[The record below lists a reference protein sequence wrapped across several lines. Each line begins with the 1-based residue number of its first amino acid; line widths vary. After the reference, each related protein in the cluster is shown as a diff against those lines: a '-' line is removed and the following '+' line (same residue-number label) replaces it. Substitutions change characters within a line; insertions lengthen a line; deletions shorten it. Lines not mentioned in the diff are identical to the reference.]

1 MRQNPPPAPEIARA
15 LLLPA
20 AFRTAYIWE
29 FVQRAPAVR
38 YEFVI
43 LLMEE
48 SPEMK
53 RFLAILLTFA
63 FVFSTLA
70 TADEGMWLYNAPPKD
85 KIKAKYG
92 FELTQVWLDHV
103 RLSSVRFN
111 NGGSGSFVS
120 PDGLTFTNHHVGAG
134 CVQQL
139 STEGHDYIKTGFYAK
154 TQAEEAKC
162 PNLELNQLVGIE
174 DVTDKVN
181 AGVKPE
187 MSAAEAGQAQR
198 ASMSQVE
205 KNCATSTGLRCDVV
219 IFYSGQVYN
228 LYKYK
233 KYTDVRLVFA
243 PEFDIAFFGGDPDNF
258 TYPRYDLDIT
268 FFRVYENDK
277 PAHLDNYLKWSPT
290 GVRDNELIFVSG
302 HPGNTG
308 RLLTMAQLDFLREV
322 QYPMT
327 LKLIARRVALLQDF
341 SKHSEENARIAKE
354 DIFGLQN
361 SQKAIAGYQ
370 SGLLDKAI
378 MDQKAA
384 DEGKLHASFKADPQN
399 AGAPDPW
406 EEIAQAIKTQQTIY
420 LNLSYLERMRGF
432 SSRLAQTARILV
444 RAAAEKPR
452 PNPDRL
458 REFRDSAL
466 PSLEQQLFSTEPIYK
481 NLDTTLLADS
491 LSEMQDALGQVN
503 PDVQRVLQGKSPA
516 DAAKELISNT
526 KLDDVAVRKHLYEG
540 GQAAIDASTD
550 PLIVAMRAIDPDAR
564 AARKEFEDKVDSV
577 VRRDGTA
584 IAKARF
590 AQSGFTQ
597 PPDATFTLRLSY
609 GAVKGYQE
617 NGKAIPFATNVGGA
631 YEHAAEHGSQ
641 PPYNL
646 PESWI
651 KSKDKL
657 DLNTPLNFVSTA
669 DIIGGN
675 SGSPTVNKKGE
686 VVGIIFDSNIESLP
700 WNFAYSDLQG
710 RAVSVD
716 SRGIQE
722 ALRKVYGATTLA
734 DELMGTKAEGAK
746 AGK

>member
-1 MRQNPPPAPEIARA
+1 
-15 LLLPA
+15 
-20 AFRTAYIWE
+20 
-29 FVQRAPAVR
+29 
-38 YEFVI
+38 
-43 LLMEE
+43 
-48 SPEMK
+48 MK
-53 RFLAILLTFA
+53 RFVSLVLACTFFCSTGA
-63 FVFSTLA
+63 F
-70 TADEGMWLYNAPPKD
+70 ADEGMWLYNEPPKD

-92 FELTQVWLDHV
+92 FELTQQWLDHV

-120 PDGLTFTNHHVGAG
+120 TDGLTFTNHHVGAA

-139 STEGHDYIKTGFYAK
+139 STEGHDYIKTGFSAK

-174 DVTDKVN
+174 DVTDKIN
-181 AGVKPE
+181 AGVKNG
-187 MSAAEAGQAQR
+187 MSAAEIGAAQR
-198 ASMSQVE
+198 AAMSQVE
-205 KNCATSTGLRCDVV
+205 KDCTTSTGLRCDVV

-277 PAHLDNYLKWSPT
+277 PAHIDNYLKWSPT
-290 GVRDNELIFVSG
+290 GVKEGDLIFVSG

-308 RLLTMAQLDFLREV
+308 RLLTMAQLEFLRDV
-322 QYPMT
+322 QYPT
-327 LKLIARRVALLQDF
+327 ALKVYARRIALLQEF
-341 SKHSEENARIAKE
+341 GKQSEENARIAKE
-354 DIFGLQN
+354 DLFGLQN
-361 SQKAIAGYQ
+361 SQKAITGYQ
-370 SGLLDKAI
+370 SGLLDKSI
-378 MDQKAA
+378 MGQKAA
-384 DEGKLHASFKADPQN
+384 DEAKLRASFKADPKN
-399 AGAPDPW
+399 AGVADPW
-406 EEIAQAIKTQQTIY
+406 EEIAQAIKTQQEIFS
-420 LNLSYLERMRGF
+420 NLSYLERMRAF
-432 SSRLAQTARILV
+432 PSHLAQFARTLV
-444 RAAAEKPR
+444 RAADEKPK

-481 NLDTTLLADS
+481 NLETTLLADA
-491 LSEMQDALGQVN
+491 LSEMQESLGKDN
-503 PDVQRVLQGKSPA
+503 PDVQKVLQGKSPA
-516 DAAKELISNT
+516 DAAKDLIANT
-526 KLDDVAVRKHLYEG
+526 KLDDVAVRKQLYQG
-540 GQAAIDASTD
+540 GKAAIDASTD
-550 PLIVAMRAIDPDAR
+550 PLIIVMRAIDPDAR

-577 VRRDGTA
+577 VRRDGGA

-609 GAVKGYQE
+609 GVVKGYEE
-617 NGKAIPFATNVGGA
+617 NGKAIPFATNIGGA

-646 PESWI
+646 PESWL
-651 KSKDKL
+651 KSKSKL
-657 DLNTPLNFVSTA
+657 DLKTPFNFVSTA

-675 SGSPTVNKKGE
+675 SGSPTINKKGE
-686 VVGIIFDSNIESLP
+686 VVGIIFDGNIESLP
-700 WNFAYSDLQG
+700 WNFAYSDVQG

-722 ALRKVYGATTLA
+722 ALWKVYGATALA
-734 DELMGTKAEGAK
+734 DELMGKKANGAA

>member
-1 MRQNPPPAPEIARA
+1 
-15 LLLPA
+15 
-20 AFRTAYIWE
+20 
-29 FVQRAPAVR
+29 
-38 YEFVI
+38 
-43 LLMEE
+43 
-48 SPEMK
+48 MK
-53 RFLAILLTFA
+53 RFFSILLVCTF
-63 FVFSTLA
+63 FFSTLA
-70 TADEGMWLYNAPPKD
+70 SADEGMWLYNAPPKD

-92 FELTQVWLDHV
+92 FELTQEWLDHV

-120 PDGLTFTNHHVGAG
+120 ADGLTFTNHHVGAG

-154 TQAEEAKC
+154 TQADEAKC
-162 PNLELNQLVGIE
+162 PNLELNELVGIE

-205 KNCATSTGLRCDVV
+205 KDCTTATGLRCDVV

-243 PEFDIAFFGGDPDNF
+243 PEFDAAFFGGDPDNF

-277 PAHLDNYLKWSPT
+277 PAHLDHYLQWSRT
-290 GVRDNELIFVSG
+290 GVKDGDLIFVSG

-308 RLLTMAQLDFLREV
+308 RMLTTAQLGFLRDV
-322 QYPMT
+322 QYPSM
-327 LKLIARRVALLQDF
+327 LKVYARRIALLQAF
-341 SKHSEENARIAKE
+341 SKQSEENARIAKE

-361 SQKAIAGYQ
+361 SQKAVTGYM
-370 SGLLDKAI
+370 SGLLDKNI
-378 MDQKAA
+378 MDAKAA
-384 DEGKLHASFKADPQN
+384 DEAKLRASFKADPKN
-399 AGAPDPW
+399 AGAADPW
-406 EEIAQAIKTQQTIY
+406 EEIAQAVKLQQSIFP
-420 LNLSYLERMRGF
+420 NLTYFERMRGF
-432 SSRLAQTARILV
+432 ASHMAQTARALV
-444 RAAAEKPR
+444 RVAAEKPK
-452 PNPDRL
+452 PNQERM

-466 PSLEQQLFSTEPIYK
+466 PSFEQQLFSTEPIYK
-481 NLDTTLLADS
+481 NLEIVLLSDA
-491 LSEMQDALGQVN
+491 LAEMQEALGRDN
-503 PDVQRVLQGKSPA
+503 PDVQKVLQGKTPA
-516 DAAKELISNT
+516 DAAKELITNSR
-526 KLDDVAVRKHLYEG
+526 LDDVAVRKQLYEG
-540 GQAAIDASTD
+540 GEAAIDASTD
-550 PLIVAMRAIDPDAR
+550 PLIVVMRAIDPTAR

-577 VRRDGTA
+577 VRQDGT
-584 IAKARF
+584 IVAKARF
-590 AQSGFTQ
+590 AQSGFAQ

-609 GAVKGYQE
+609 GTVKGYQE
-617 NGKAIPFATNVGGA
+617 NGKTIPFATNIGGA
-631 YEHAAEHGSQ
+631 FKHAADHNNQ
-641 PPYNL
+641 APYTL
-646 PESWI
+646 PESWM
-651 KSKDKL
+651 KSKASL
-657 DLNTPLNFVSTA
+657 DLKTPLNFVSTA

-686 VVGIIFDSNIESLP
+686 VVGIIFDGNIQSLP
-700 WNFAYSDLQG
+700 WNFAFSDLQG

-722 ALRKVYGATTLA
+722 ALRKIYGAGALA